1 MSSHPSPRR
10 SEQRLL
16 ERFML
21 LAIVMAIV
29 TIGLKVVAA
38 VLTGSVGFLSDALES
53 GVNLV
58 AAVVGLVAL
67 RIAARP
73 ADANHPFGHGKAEY
87 VSALVEGAMIFVA
100 ATLIIFT
107 SVQRLLSPQPLEQ
120 LGLGLVLTTLASG
133 LNLIVGL
140 VLLRAGKRY
149 RSATLSADGHH
160 LLTDVWTSAGVLV
173 GIAAAAAWTGRKRR
187 PSRSTADPGGL
198 RDED

>member
-160 LLTDVWTSAGVLV
+160 LLTDV
-173 GIAAAAAWTGRKRR
+173 
-187 PSRSTADPGGL
+187 
-198 RDED
+198 